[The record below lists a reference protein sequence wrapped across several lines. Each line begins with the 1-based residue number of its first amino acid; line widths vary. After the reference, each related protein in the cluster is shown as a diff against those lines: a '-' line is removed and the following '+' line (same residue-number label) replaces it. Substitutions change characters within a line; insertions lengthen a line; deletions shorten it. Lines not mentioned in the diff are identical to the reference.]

1 MFKDWRCDCGR
12 LLFRIGI
19 YSLGEIEAKCAR
31 CKLEQVVKLNAQT
44 AGSS

>member
-1 MFKDWRCDCGR
+1 MFRDWRCGCGR
-12 LLFRIGI
+12 LLFRVGI

-31 CKLEQVVKLNAQT
+31 CKLEQIVELNPNM